1 MFSQTIALL
10 LAPPPSLS
18 VPSELLQATCLVLTR
33 SRHVGRCC
41 LALLLTLAAS
51 ATTVHARVHTNTF
64 NEDDAVDLRVYLGP
78 SVRFSDFNNS
88 DTLIW
93 SASSLRYSTSSPE
106 LTATVSVPITAD
118 RRRAKLTTA
127 QAGP

>member
-1 MFSQTIALL
+1 M
-10 LAPPPSLS
+10 LS
-18 VPSELLQATCLVLTR
+18 
-33 SRHVGRCC
+33 

-51 ATTVHARVHTNTF
+51 ATVHARVHTNTF

-88 DTLIW
+88 DALIW

-106 LTATVSVPITAD
+106 LTATVSVPITAALLAN
-118 RRRAKLTTA
+118 RSLFAHAFFTA
-127 QAGP
+127 RGASPDPMAAAYDLSLIHI